1 MLCASI
7 GLVLWPVPPGVTP
20 EMMRGAAVILFTI
33 GFFATG
39 VIPEYLTAVG
49 FFLFSVLLGVAA
61 PEKVFSG
68 FASGALWL
76 VIGGMAIG
84 IAVTETGLGERIARG
99 LFARFTRS
107 YARAIAAVIGVTFLL
122 GFFIPSGIA
131 RIVLLFPVVTS
142 LADQIGLEPRSR
154 GRTGMVLALGMTIF
168 NPPVAILPSV
178 VPNVILAGASETIY
192 GLGFRYGSWLLLHL
206 PVTGILK
213 AVVIF
218 AVVALLFPDQT
229 RALARH
235 EERTPWSADERRL
248 AVVLA
253 ATLSLWMTDA
263 LHGISPAWVALASG
277 FVCLLPRVGF
287 APAQALNQQIPLG
300 LVLYVAA
307 TLGMGTVIVDT
318 GLGKLLGQVLLEW
331 MDLGTGESVRNFAA
345 LVGLSTFTTMVVTV
359 GATPPV
365 LAPLAGDLA
374 TASGIGLMPV
384 LMAMVIGYTV
394 VFLPY
399 QAPPLM
405 LTIQMAG
412 VSVGMATRVTLAV
425 AVAAILILVP
435 LNYLWWVALGF
446 WP

>member
-1 MLCASI
+1 
-7 GLVLWPVPPGVTP
+7 
-20 EMMRGAAVILFTI
+20 MRAAAVIVFTI

-39 VIPEYLTAVG
+39 VIPEPVTALG

-61 PEKVFSG
+61 PAKVFSG

-84 IAVTETGLGERIARG
+84 IAVTETGLGERMARG
-99 LFARFTRS
+99 LFARFTGS
-107 YARAIAAVIGVTFLL
+107 YSRVIAAVIGVTFIL

-142 LADQIGLEPRSR
+142 LADQVGLAPGSR

-168 NPPVAILPSV
+168 NPLVAVLPSV
-178 VPNVILAGASETIY
+178 VPNVILAGAAETIY
-192 GLGFRYGSWLLLHL
+192 GLGFKYGSWLILHL
-206 PVTGILK
+206 PVIGILK
-213 AVVIF
+213 AVVIHL
-218 AVVALLFPDQT
+218 AVVLLFPD
-229 RALARH
+229 RAHALAPQA
-235 EERTPWSADERRL
+235 ERSPWSPEERRL

-253 ATLSLWMTDA
+253 ATLLLWMTDA
-263 LHGISPAWVALASG
+263 LHGVSPAWVALASG
-277 FVCLLPRVGF
+277 FVCLLPRIGF
-287 APAQALNQQIPLG
+287 APPQAFNRQIPLG
-300 LVLYVAA
+300 IVLYVAA
-307 TLGMGTVIVDT
+307 TLGMGAVIVDT
-318 GLGKLLGQVLLEW
+318 GLGKLMGGVLLEW
-331 MDLGTGESVRNFAA
+331 MDLAPGESARSFAA
-345 LVGLSTFTTMVVTV
+345 LVGLSTVTTVVVTV

-374 TASGIGLMPV
+374 AASGMGVMPV
-384 LMAMVIGYTV
+384 LMAMVVGYTV
-394 VFLPY
+394 IFLPY

-425 AVAAILILVP
+425 AVAAIFVLIP
-435 LNYLWWVALGF
+435 LNYLWWLALGF